1 MGEERVKK
9 GWGEGTTNSVLFFF
23 DSRAPFASPTRLE
36 NARARDAP
44 VNWRASFIVRRW
56 FIRNARKWRYRYW
69 CRFAIV
75 TRASRNPGRGAGMRG
90 KGGGGGGWLT
100 FYRNITNNARPQEGE
115 CPLTNSPRGMIFATR
130 CEWRILFI
138 PLRPPPFPRCVSPSL
153 GLFMLLP
160 VFLVLHTFIA
170 TSGVTWDWR
179 HFFFFFLAEKP
190 LHVSRTLSKQL
201 RGRFALIS
209 LERMLRT
216 WKVFRRCLS
225 RKIQQIINSRW
236 RGMRD
241 ARSKIAINFWRIW
254 RMKI

>member
-1 MGEERVKK
+1 MPVRHCNASVEKSRARRRDE
-9 GWGEGTTNSVLFFF
+9 GEG
-23 DSRAPFASPTRLE
+23 R
-36 NARARDAP
+36 
-44 VNWRASFIVRRW
+44 
-56 FIRNARKWRYRYW
+56 
-69 CRFAIV
+69 
-75 TRASRNPGRGAGMRG
+75 
-90 KGGGGGGWLT
+90 GGGGLINFLSEHHEQCT
-100 FYRNITNNARPQEGE
+100 TARRRVPPNEFAARNDFCHTLRMTN
-115 CPLTNSPRGMIFATR
+115 
-130 CEWRILFI
+130 
-138 PLRPPPFPRCVSPSL
+138 PLRPSPPPFPHCVSPSF
-153 GLFMLLP
+153 GLFTLLP